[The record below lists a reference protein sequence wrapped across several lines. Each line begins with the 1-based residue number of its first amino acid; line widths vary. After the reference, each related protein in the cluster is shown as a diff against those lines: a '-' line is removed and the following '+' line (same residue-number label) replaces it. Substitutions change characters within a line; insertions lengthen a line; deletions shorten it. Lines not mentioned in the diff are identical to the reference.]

1 LLGSFFIIIVMMLLL
16 LSLEYKR
23 KYVDEEIEEK
33 KNYKMQEEMIDRH
46 FKQAGNWKRWQ
57 YRIDCACCGSS

>member
-1 LLGSFFIIIVMMLLL
+1 MLLL

-46 FKQAGNWKRWQ
+46 FKQAGN
-57 YRIDCACCGSS
+57 